1 MIFWFNTDFRL
12 AIPSVSIPYGQRFIY
27 VDIEN
32 LDKILYVAP
41 GNLYLQLTVETA
53 NTNNGTSTGT
63 GVTNYNKY
71 VTLTPVLAD
80 NSTVNAPTFDLIDL
94 YINNIFM
101 NPEIKAHQSQWV

>member
-27 VDIEN
+27 VDIES

-41 GNLYLQLTVETA
+41 GNLFLQLTVETA
-53 NTNNGTSTGT
+53 NNALGAPLGANATT
-63 GVTNYNKY
+63 YNKY

-80 NSTVNAPTFDLIDL
+80 NSTVVQPSIDLVEL

-101 NPEIKAHQSQWV
+101 NPEIKAHQSQWM